1 VPQIQGSALILRRWD
16 VGESDL
22 LVSFLDEERGK
33 RRGVAKGA
41 KRSKKRFGGLLSPFV
56 LVRMEYFERPDRP
69 LVRIEGCSLVRYYD
83 SLYRDLG
90 KLFAGCTF
98 VELLERVLPESEDSR
113 AFFPLLAEAFDV
125 LDRGE
130 KTGVSLW
137 AFLVKC
143 LALLGM
149 EPQFQA
155 CVQCRRRLSGRGIF
169 GFSVPQGGAVCGDCS
184 RKIPVSHRVDANTLS
199 LLDRWSRISLEEAQV
214 GNGSGPCLREAQA
227 LLEAFV
233 SYHVVRE
240 LRSLLVW
247 KKVERGRE
255 RKGDCR
261 DRPGTG
267 LCP

>member
-1 VPQIQGSALILRRWD
+1 VPQYQGSALILRRWD
-16 VGESDL
+16 LGESDL
-22 LVSFLDEERGK
+22 LVSFLDEVRGK

-56 LVRMEYFERPDRP
+56 LVRMEYFERPGSP
-69 LVRIEGCSLVRYYD
+69 LVRIEGCSLVRYYG

-90 KLFAGCTF
+90 KLLVGCTF
-98 VELLERVLPESEDSR
+98 LELLERVLPESEDSR

-125 LDRGE
+125 LDRGDRA
-130 KTGVSLW
+130 GAALW
-137 AFLVKC
+137 VFLVKC
-143 LALLGM
+143 LSLLGM

-155 CVQCRRRLSGRGIF
+155 CVHCRRRLGSRGVF

-184 RKIPVSHRVDANTLS
+184 RKVPVSHRVDASTLS
-199 LLDRWSRISLEEAQV
+199 LLDQWSRGSLEEAQAA
-214 GNGSGPCLREAQA
+214 SGPSPYLREAQV

-240 LRSLLVW
+240 LRSLLVL
-247 KKVERGRE
+247 KKVERGE
-255 RKGDCR
+255 KQKGDCR

-267 LCP
+267 FCP